1 MKAIESSVALWA
13 APATRE
19 GRMRHIE
26 RAGRVCYKSEDK
38 MTDDSTEKF
47 LRAVLGRGHLSV
59 FEHGNIILK
68 PPAAAYL
75 WLSRAIDRN
84 RANGIPSYLR
94 LTRNGSDCTASGNV
108 RAWHDF
114 FTVITDSDE
123 YVPPELASLVA
134 HNGVLFAD
142 IPLPLI
148 NAEPDGYTGGTA
160 DPHEVFELIDEP
172 AQTRLIH
179 GMATLQFTVDRGVSH
194 ELVRHRTLSF
204 SQESTRYCNYS
215 KDKFGREITV
225 IKPPYADEST
235 KLYPAWFMGCVNA
248 ERAYFSMLDAGA
260 TAQEARTVL
269 PNSLK
274 TEVIVTGHYDDW
286 LKFLKLRTAP
296 DAHPDIRKVAISA
309 GHLLAQ
315 IDPEV
320 FAQYGDKATR

>member
-1 MKAIESSVALWA
+1 MKTIESKVSLWVN
-13 APATRE
+13 PATPE

-68 PPAAAYL
+68 PTTSTYL
-75 WLSRAIDRN
+75 WVDRAINRN
-84 RANGIPSYLR
+84 RAKGIQTYLR
-94 LTRNGSDCTASGNV
+94 LSRVKADCTISGNV

-114 FTVITDSDE
+114 LMTFANSDQDI
-123 YVPPELASLVA
+123 PSELAIVAA
-134 HNGVLFAD
+134 HNPVLFAD
-142 IPLPLI
+142 IP
-148 NAEPDGYTGGTA
+148 TA
-160 DPHEVFELIDEP
+160 LLTMSADEEMRAAKSCEVFDLKREP
-172 AQTRLIH
+172 LETRLFH
-179 GMATLQFTVDRGVSH
+179 TTATLQFTVDRGVSH

-225 IKPPYADEST
+225 IKPSYASEDT
-235 KLYPAWFMGCVNA
+235 VLYPSWYVGCISA
-248 ERAYFSMLDAGA
+248 EHAYFSMLDRGA

-320 FAQYGDKATR
+320 FAQYGDKATH